1 MSVEAI
7 QHRTHSS
14 NGDQAR
20 AVLYLEGQDVGT
32 IVVKGRD
39 SSGGFGDFTPNAHF
53 STYAPAY
60 GLWSLLMHADEDGSK
75 LSPAASSELASAE
88 SALDAIK
95 ARLFFPAQ
103 TRWVEVAQLTIDG
116 ELLEWREY

>member
-1 MSVEAI
+1 
-7 QHRTHSS
+7 
-14 NGDQAR
+14 
-20 AVLYLEGQDVGT
+20 LYLEGQDVGT
-32 IVVKGRD
+32 VVVKGRD
-39 SSGGFGDFTPNAHF
+39 NSGGYGDFTPSEQFAAF
-53 STYAPAY
+53 APAY
-60 GLWSLLMHADEDGSK
+60 GLWSLLMHADEDSSR

-103 TRWVEVAQLTIDG
+103 RRWVDVAQLTIDG